1 MNSFRDAIPKGRGPG
16 GPVMP
21 AKKALQHPDAGDD
34 LLAVP
39 VPRAESRKHNHRTE
53 HREVAGADQARLF
66 IKRKRYVV
74 DLLNLSGGGA
84 MVRTNVPL
92 KLWDRL
98 HLEPAKGD
106 RVECAVRWIK
116 GDRIGLEFAHETQV
130 AGDASKRDAML
141 LDTITRSFSKCDL
154 EPAAENGDGEAEPKA
169 EPDAQRR
176 ADLRHPLIWTGQILF
191 DFEASPA
198 RLRNISELGAMVECV
213 RAIPEGSEVLLDLSA
228 AGQHFAIVNWAR
240 GDQMGLRFQQPFD
253 IACLARAKPEVAP
266 ERWSRPDYLN
276 AGQDMD
282 SPWAEPW
289 ERLTLPELRD
299 SLEGFLKR

>member
-1 MNSFRDAIPKGRGPG
+1 MNSFRDAITGRRLDS

-21 AKKALQHPDAGDD
+21 AKQSRQQAAGDD
-34 LLAVP
+34 LTAVP
-39 VPRAESRKHNHRTE
+39 VPRSESRTHNHRAE
-53 HREVAGADQARLF
+53 PRQVAAIGQARLF
-66 IKRKRYVV
+66 VKRKSYVA

-98 HLEPAKGD
+98 HLELAEGD
-106 RVECAVRWIK
+106 RLECAVRWIK

-130 AGDASKRDAML
+130 SGDAAKRDAML
-141 LDTITRSFSKCDL
+141 LDTIDRSFPELAS
-154 EPAAENGDGEAEPKA
+154 EADDKDAPEDAGKGRT
-169 EPDAQRR
+169 DAQRR

-191 DFEASPA
+191 DFESSRA
-198 RLRNISELGAMVECV
+198 RLRNISGHGAMVECV

-228 AGQHFAIVNWAR
+228 AGQHFASVSWVC

-253 IACLARAKPEVAP
+253 IACLAQVKPEVAP
-266 ERWSRPDYLN
+266 QRWSRPDDLG

-282 SPWAEPW
+282 CPWAEPW
-289 ERLTLPELRD
+289 ERLTLPELR
-299 SLEGFLKR
+299 GTLKGHSKR

>member
-1 MNSFRDAIPKGRGPG
+1 MNSFRDAIPKGRAPA

-21 AKKALQHPDAGDD
+21 AKKARQQGTGDD
-34 LLAVP
+34 LSAVP
-39 VPRAESRKHNHRTE
+39 VPRSESRTHNHRTE
-53 HREVAGADQARLF
+53 HRHIAGIGQAHLF
-66 IKRKRYVV
+66 IKRKSYVV

-84 MVRTNVPL
+84 MIRTNVPL
-92 KLWDRL
+92 KLWERL
-98 HLEPAKGD
+98 HLGLAEGD
-106 RVECAVRWIK
+106 RVECAVRWVK

-141 LDTITRSFSKCDL
+141 LDTISRNFPELAL
-154 EPAAENGDGEAEPKA
+154 EPTLENGNEETERKA
-169 EPDAQRR
+169 GPDAQRR
-176 ADLRHPLIWTGQILF
+176 ADLRHPLIWTGHILF
-191 DFEASPA
+191 DFESSRA
-198 RLRNISELGAMVECV
+198 RLRNISELGSLVECV
-213 RAIPEGSEVLLDLSA
+213 RAIPAGSEVLLDLSA
-228 AGQHFAIVNWAR
+228 AGQHFAIVSWAR
-240 GDQMGLRFQQPFD
+240 GDQIGLRFQQPFD
-253 IACLARAKPEVAP
+253 IACLARVKPEVAP